1 MEIEKTL
8 EELKAENESLS
19 KQIAEINE
27 NTKKLSQVLIEAK
40 ERNLKLVYAVRLFAE
55 THLTRD
61 EKISI
66 AQEFD
71 SAFSAEQVEKIY
83 NKYSTQI
90 KPDGVEIESDFIWSP
105 GFTRDLEKY
114 FYQHKGYNPFEVIDT
129 NIKTIRLQFK
139 IEDDLRLAED
149 PEKIKTLR
157 TAWSNNREA
166 ALEAVDEIVGITHEI
181 LNK

>member
-40 ERNLKLVYAVRLFAE
+40 ERNLKLAYSVRLFAE
-55 THLTRD
+55 THLTRE

-83 NKYSTQI
+83 NKYSSQI
-90 KPDGVEIESDFIWSP
+90 QPDGVEIEPDFMWSP

-114 FYQHKGYNPFEVIDT
+114 FYRHKGYNPFEIIDT
-129 NIKTIRLQFK
+129 NIKTIRTQFK

-149 PEKIKTLR
+149 PEKIKALR